1 MMVTILWKRKVMMW
15 HGSITNIRRILTL
28 LRLGE
33 VAVGGIKDAR
43 MAEPDSRVEELQDLR
58 ANC

>member
-1 MMVTILWKRKVMMW
+1 MMW